1 MSNIAQTHSLT
12 QRVHLL
18 SPHPCKEPSPL
29 CWRWKDSCAQSM
41 AGGRGGAE
49 AACRYHGHPGP
60 CGMKVRERYPPSEVS
75 DGSEER

>member
-1 MSNIAQTHSLT
+1 
-12 QRVHLL
+12 
-18 SPHPCKEPSPL
+18 
-29 CWRWKDSCAQSM
+29 M